1 MLTKYKYIY
10 FDLDGTIIDSSV
22 GVVNSVIYTLNRFNL
37 EDYSVGSIKQA
48 VIGPPLYQGL
58 QNLTGIKDDSF
69 LNEMI
74 TVFREKY
81 STKGVF
87 QNSLFPNIKNT
98 LVKLSE
104 LGCTMEILTSKP
116 TKFAEQ
122 IVKQHGIEIFFSKI
136 DGAGDT
142 DKKSLKSNK
151 LGFST
156 LSNQDISIMI
166 GDRVEDIVAGR
177 GNNVDTVAVTYGF
190 DDLELLKKQ
199 KPTYCIDSIID
210 LVDIIKIN

>member
-1 MLTKYKYIY
+1 
-10 FDLDGTIIDSSV
+10 
-22 GVVNSVIYTLNRFNL
+22 
-37 EDYSVGSIKQA
+37 
-48 VIGPPLYQGL
+48 
-58 QNLTGIKDDSF
+58 
-69 LNEMI
+69 
-74 TVFREKY
+74 
-81 STKGVF
+81 
-87 QNSLFPNIKNT
+87 
-98 LVKLSE
+98 
-104 LGCTMEILTSKP
+104 MEILTSKP

-177 GNNVDTVAVTYGF
+177 VNNVDTVAVTYGF

>member
-151 LGFST
+151 
-156 LSNQDISIMI
+156 
-166 GDRVEDIVAGR
+166 
-177 GNNVDTVAVTYGF
+177 
-190 DDLELLKKQ
+190 
-199 KPTYCIDSIID
+199 
-210 LVDIIKIN
+210 